1 MESPNDRGAKTALPT
16 DDPHAWLEE
25 VEGQAQLEWVRERN
39 AAAAAQLET
48 DRFRRFEAGIREVLD
63 ADEKIPVLTKRGG
76 WLYEHRTDAQHP
88 RGLWRRTTPESFATG
103 TPEWE
108 VLIDLDALG
117 AAEGVNWV
125 WHGATL
131 LPHDYRYALVWLSRG
146 GSDANTM
153 REFDLRT
160 KAFVEEGFALP
171 ESKGSATWADASG
184 DLLIVS
190 RDFGP
195 GSMTTSGYP
204 RSVRLWRRGT
214 PLEEAREIFSVEP
227 SDMGVWAHHDFTA
240 GYERTFIWHKQSFY
254 EGELHVLDDHGK
266 PVKLDLPRHCEPGF
280 HRQWLLVEPRK
291 EWEVGGRRHAPGSLL
306 AIEFERFL
314 AGDRDFATLFE
325 PTENSSLIQS
335 APTRGHIVLNVLEDV
350 KNRLEVLTHTPDGW
364 QRSALELSELRGG
377 KPAEGGEHSGGQDG
391 RQDGGW
397 AAEPLTVSV
406 RAVDAEHEDALWVTV
421 EGFLTPTTLALVEVG
436 PAGVTATQVLR
447 RLPAYFD
454 QGGLLVEQHF
464 VTSAD
469 GTRVPYFQIGAA
481 RRSGPAPTLLYGYGG
496 FEVPL
501 LPAYSGSIGRA
512 WLAQGGVYVLA
523 NIRGGGEYGPRWHQA
538 ALKSERHRAYED
550 FAAVAQDLVE
560 RGVTTREQ
568 LGVHG
573 GSNGGLL
580 IGNMLTTYP
589 ELFAAA
595 VCQVPL
601 LDMKRYSHLLA
612 GASWMA
618 EYGDPDVPEEWEF
631 IRTFSPYHLHEEG
644 REYPPVLF
652 TTSTRDDRVHPGHA
666 RKMAAKMLAAGNDVT
681 YYENIEGGHGG
692 AATNQQRAHMQA
704 MMWEFLWQRLG
715 A

>member
-1 MESPNDRGAKTALPT
+1 MESLDHPVTPHAPT
-16 DDPHAWLEE
+16 NDDPHAWLEE
-25 VEGQAQLEWVRERN
+25 VEGHAQLEWVRGRN

-48 DRFRRFEAGIREVLD
+48 DRFQRFQDGILEVLD
-63 ADEKIPVLTKRGG
+63 ADEKIPELTKHGG
-76 WLYEHRTDAQHP
+76 WLYEHRTDAEHP

-103 TPEWE
+103 EPEWE

-117 AAEGVNWV
+117 EAEGVNWV
-125 WHGATL
+125 WHGASL

-153 REFDLRT
+153 REFDLET
-160 KAFVEEGFALP
+160 KAFVEGGFQLP
-171 ESKGSATWADASG
+171 ESKGWASWADPSG

-214 PLEEAREIFSVEP
+214 PLEEATEVFTAAP
-227 SDMGVWAHHDFTA
+227 TDMGVWAHHDFTE
-240 GYERTFIWHKQSFY
+240 GYERTFIWHKYSFY
-254 EGELHVLDDHGK
+254 EGELHLLDDERK
-266 PVKLDLPRHCEPGF
+266 PVKLDLPRHCEPGL
-280 HRQWLLVEPRK
+280 HRQWLLVEPRQ
-291 EWEVGGRRHAPGSLL
+291 EWRVGGRLHAAGSLL
-306 AIEFERFL
+306 AMELERFL
-314 AGDRDFATLFE
+314 AGERDFATLFE
-325 PTENSSLIQS
+325 PTDSSSLIQT
-335 APTRGHIVLNVLEDV
+335 APTRNHIVLNVLEDV
-350 KNRLEVLTHTPDGW
+350 KNRLEVLTHTEEGW
-364 QRSALELSELRGG
+364 KRSALDLGELSGG
-377 KPAEGGEHSGGQDG
+377 TGPDS
-391 RQDGGW
+391 
-397 AAEPLTVSV
+397 EPLTVTV
-406 RAVDAEHEDALWVTV
+406 RAVDAQHEDALWVKV
-421 EGFLTPTTLALVEVG
+421 EGFLTPTTLGQVEVG
-436 PAGVTATQVLR
+436 AEGATSAEVLR
-447 RLPAYFD
+447 RLPSYF
-454 QGGLLVEQHF
+454 GSEGLRVQQRF

-469 GTRVPYFQIGAA
+469 GTRVPYFEIGPVQ
-481 RRSGPAPTLLYGYGG
+481 RSGAAPTLLYGYGG

-512 WLAQGGVYVLA
+512 WLADGGVYVLA

-538 ALKSERHRAYED
+538 ALKEERHRAYED
-550 FAAVAQDLVE
+550 FAAVAQDLVD

-568 LGVHG
+568 LGVQG

-580 IGNMLTTYP
+580 IGNMLTRYP

-704 MMWEFLWQRLG
+704 MNWEFLWQRLG
-715 A
+715 AADRQI